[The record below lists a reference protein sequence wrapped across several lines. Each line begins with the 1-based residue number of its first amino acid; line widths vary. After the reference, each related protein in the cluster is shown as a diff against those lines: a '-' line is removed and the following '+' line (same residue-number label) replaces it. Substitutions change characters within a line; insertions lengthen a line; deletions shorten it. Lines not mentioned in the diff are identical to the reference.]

1 MRIFSVVLGLAG
13 LALTSGSA
21 FAADTAWI
29 STVTGFWSDN
39 AATIWSV
46 LASLVLVANAI
57 TAATA
62 TKSDNRWWGYVLAVL
77 NFLALNFGKN
87 TNADAVATIGN
98 AYAANAALNKGNGED
113 AGSSPAV

>member
-46 LASLVLVANAI
+46 IASLVLVANAI

-62 TKSDNRWWGYVLAVL
+62 SKSDNRWWGYVLAVL
-77 NFLALNFGKN
+77 NFLAINFGKN
-87 TNADAVATIGN
+87 VNADAVSTIGK
-98 AYAANAALNKGNGED
+98 AYSANSAIVAGENGKK
-113 AGSSPAV
+113 AGA